1 MSETTN
7 TLSLKYPMPSEQRQ
21 NRFTQFFRDEYAR
34 MVNYVRGKAAE
45 IAEQDAE
52 DIVQDVVF
60 NMVDRA
66 DIASPIENLI
76 AYAYQALRNRIID
89 SFRTRKKKVSLNQ
102 PLDDSEEI
110 SLADIISDT
119 RYQADESYSKNK
131 AAALLSQVMGE
142 LSDEEKAVVIA
153 VELEGYSF
161 NELSD
166 KWDVPVNTLLSRK
179 SRAMKKIKEKFIHL
193 QRKQE

>member
-1 MSETTN
+1 
-7 TLSLKYPMPSEQRQ
+7 MPSEQRQ

-89 SFRTRKKKVSLNQ
+89 SFRTRKKKVSLDQ
-102 PLDDSEEI
+102 PLDESAEV

-119 RYQADESYSKNK
+119 RYQADESYNKQK

>member
-1 MSETTN
+1 M
-7 TLSLKYPMPSEQRQ
+7 
-21 NRFTQFFRDEYAR
+21 
-34 MVNYVRGKAAE
+34 
-45 IAEQDAE
+45 
-52 DIVQDVVF
+52 
-60 NMVDRA
+60 
-66 DIASPIENLI
+66 
-76 AYAYQALRNRIID
+76 
-89 SFRTRKKKVSLNQ
+89 
-102 PLDDSEEI
+102 EI

-119 RYQADESYSKNK
+119 RYQADESYNKQK

-142 LSDEEKAVVIA
+142 LSDEEKAAVIA

-179 SRAMKKIKEKFIHL
+179 SRAMKKIKEKYIHL